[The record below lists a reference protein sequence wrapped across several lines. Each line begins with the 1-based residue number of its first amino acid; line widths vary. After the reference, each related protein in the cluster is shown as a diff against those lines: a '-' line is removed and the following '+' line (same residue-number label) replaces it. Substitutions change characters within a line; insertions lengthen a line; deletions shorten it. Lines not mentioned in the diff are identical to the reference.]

1 MVKDFSYLLKKT
13 ESNTGDEWLCFLSM
27 SALYINI
34 QIRCNYIGTVMD
46 FVEKDQFQSNFHER
60 MQTTINKVLIYY
72 SKIPGEW
79 RRSVI
84 TWLFEVFHEFIED
97 KG

>member
-13 ESNTGDEWLCFLSM
+13 ESNTGDEWLCCM
-27 SALYINI
+27 SRSPEYVKI
-34 QIRCNYIGTVMD
+34 QVRCNDTGTVMA
-46 FVEKDQFQSNFHER
+46 FIEKEKFASNSHEEFQGVLD
-60 MQTTINKVLIYY
+60 KVLIYY

-84 TWLFEVFHEFIED
+84 TWLFDVLQEFIED
-97 KG
+97 KY